1 MFAASTGS
9 TISLDVS
16 TLFIVATCV
25 TLLLGLFLLVAW
37 RQDGIRALGW
47 WGAAYL
53 VGGFS
58 VSLWTMQ
65 GFGSAIIP
73 AGLPNALL
81 LVACAMMWM
90 AARLFHGRDVLWVAM
105 FAGATAWLLASAFPS
120 FEQSSMFRIVLS
132 SLIVSSYTFLTAF
145 ELWRERRK
153 ALISRW
159 PAILVPIMHGLVFL
173 FPIPLA
179 SLLPPG
185 EGIINLTG
193 GWTAIFV
200 LEAML
205 YAIGTA
211 FIVLVLT
218 KERMVHI
225 HRTAASTDS
234 LTGLLN
240 RRALCDGAQQLFSHQ
255 ARKGEAV
262 SVLIFDL
269 DHFKAINDRLGHAL
283 GDETLRLFAATMTAN
298 MRANDLFGRLGG
310 EEFAAV
316 VPATLGE
323 ALTIAERVRCAFER
337 TAERVSDQPVGAT
350 VSVGAACG
358 HPVRGFDALLARAD
372 AALYRAKADGRN
384 RTETME
390 AGPSVADIADPTI
403 GFPAMPG
410 GLAILATNM
419 SELVPDMAAA

>member
-1 MFAASTGS
+1 MFTASSGS
-9 TISLDVS
+9 TLSLDVS

-25 TLLLGLFLLVAW
+25 TALLGLFLLYAW
-37 RQDGIRALGW
+37 RQDRIRALAW

-58 VSLWTMQ
+58 VSLWTLQ
-65 GFGSAIIP
+65 GFGSNLIP
-73 AGLPNALL
+73 SGLPNALL
-81 LVACAMMWM
+81 LVACAMMWT
-90 AARLFHGRDVLWVAM
+90 AARLFHGRDILWVAM
-105 FAGATAWLLASAFPS
+105 FSGATAWLLASGFPV
-120 FEQSSMFRIVLS
+120 FEQSALLRIVLS
-132 SLIVSSYTFLTAF
+132 SLIISSYTFLTAY

-153 ALISRW
+153 TLIRRW
-159 PAILVPIMHGLVFL
+159 PAVFVPIMHGLVFL

-179 SLLPPG
+179 SLLPQ
-185 EGIINLTG
+185 EQGIVSLAG
-193 GWTAIFV
+193 GWVAVFV

-240 RRALCDGAQQLFSHQ
+240 RRALCDGAQLLFSQQ
-255 ARKGEAV
+255 ARKGEAI

-283 GDETLRLFAATMTAN
+283 GDETLREFAATMTAS
-298 MRANDLFGRLGG
+298 MRSTDLFGRLGG
-310 EEFAAV
+310 EEFAAI

-323 ALTIAERVRCAFER
+323 AITIAERVRCAFE
-337 TAERVSDQPVGAT
+337 AAGLKISGQPVGAT

-358 HPVRGFDALLARAD
+358 HPARGFDALLARAD

-390 AGPSVADIADPTI
+390 AGPSVADISAPGI
-403 GFPAMPG
+403 GFPALSVG
-410 GLAILATNM
+410 FGN
-419 SELVPDMAAA
+419 AAASAVAA